1 MKNDIRYG
9 NFNLVRCLTIFGGVH
24 LEDIYLFDSPTIDK
38 LKSLKEN
45 YDNLDIND
53 VLLYLEIH
61 KAYYLMKLNYDSLLQ
76 TYDLSEA
83 KFSIMM
89 LLSYENEM
97 ILSPS
102 ELAGKTGSKK
112 STISG
117 VIKGMEKR
125 NLIRR
130 KEIPNDK
137 RTNYV
142 QLTHEGLELL
152 KNFLPDN
159 YKLVSKVFKVFTKEE
174 KKQFYELSNKLKNHL
189 EREELL

>member
-1 MKNDIRYG
+1 MPNYLRE
-9 NFNLVRCLTIFGGVH
+9 CVH
-24 LEDIYLFDSPTIDK
+24 LKDIYLFDSPTIDK

-159 YKLVSKVFKVFTKEE
+159 YKLVSKVFNVFTKEE

>member
-1 MKNDIRYG
+1 M
-9 NFNLVRCLTIFGGVH
+9 
-24 LEDIYLFDSPTIDK
+24 EDIYLFDSPTIDK

-97 ILSPS
+97 ILS
-102 ELAGKTGSKK
+102 
-112 STISG
+112 
-117 VIKGMEKR
+117 
-125 NLIRR
+125 
-130 KEIPNDK
+130 
-137 RTNYV
+137 
-142 QLTHEGLELL
+142 
-152 KNFLPDN
+152 
-159 YKLVSKVFKVFTKEE
+159 
-174 KKQFYELSNKLKNHL
+174 
-189 EREELL
+189 